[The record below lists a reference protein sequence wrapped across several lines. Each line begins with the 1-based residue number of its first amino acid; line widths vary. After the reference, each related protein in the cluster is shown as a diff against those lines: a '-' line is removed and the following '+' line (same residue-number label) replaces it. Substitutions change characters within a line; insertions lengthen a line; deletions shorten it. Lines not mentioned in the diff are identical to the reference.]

1 MTAVIGGRSLQEE
14 ETHRGNINVI
24 MLMECTDEN
33 VPIDEEKAASKN
45 VHAGR
50 RTTGMMPF
58 FFSTWTNCETPS
70 STAGHTLDSFT
81 VEEPHQNPVFHSL
94 CSKECHT

>member
-1 MTAVIGGRSLQEE
+1 
-14 ETHRGNINVI
+14 

-45 VHAGR
+45 VHAGQ

-58 FFSTWTNCETPS
+58 FFSTLTICEALS
-70 STAGHTLDSFT
+70 STAGHTLVPDSFT
-81 VEEPHQNPVFHSL
+81 VEEPHQNPVFHHL
-94 CSKECHT
+94 HPCVAKNIIHEICIVGENEL